1 MNSSRCAACKHLRR
15 RCPSDCI
22 FAPYFPSN
30 NPRRFAYVHKIFGAS
45 NVGKILQD
53 LPVSYRGEAANT
65 LCYEA
70 YCRIKDPVYG
80 CAGIV
85 DQLNEQLKIAEYQL
99 ATIKAAI
106 TTALQPSYLL
116 DQSLPML

>member
-85 DQLNEQLKIAEYQL
+85 DQLNEQLKVAEYQL

-106 TTALQPSYLL
+106 TTTLQPSYLL
-116 DQSLPML
+116 DQSLPM

>member
-53 LPVSYRGEAANT
+53 LPVSYRREAANT

-85 DQLNEQLKIAEYQL
+85 DQLNEQLKVAEYQL
-99 ATIKAAI
+99 ATIRAAI
-106 TTALQPSYLL
+106 TTTLQPSYLL
-116 DQSLPML
+116 DQSLPM